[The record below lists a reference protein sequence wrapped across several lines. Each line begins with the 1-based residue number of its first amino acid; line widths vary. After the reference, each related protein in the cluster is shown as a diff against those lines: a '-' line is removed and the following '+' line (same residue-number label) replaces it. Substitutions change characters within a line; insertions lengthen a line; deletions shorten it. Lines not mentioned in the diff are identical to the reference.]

1 MLPRTTSTV
10 QEILRLLK
18 DAPRTSAQLAEICGR
33 HPRHIRRITGTLLQS
48 GQITGT
54 VDPADRRSIIYYI
67 TTTHPAC
74 PVSPPSPVEIGDIL
88 GDIVGDRGHF
98 RGHLGDIL
106 EDISPNNA
114 PIAKTTPTMHSKPE
128 NLPQLHPA
136 YGEGTDSAENRG
148 HFRGHP
154 GTCTIN
160 DDPNPHVCHT
170 CPLQVCD
177 LEHDAIQFGII
188 DAFTASILP
197 RMAQQKGWEKR
208 QNPHTKVWTLYPPA
222 LHPLTLQA
230 SSDTVTVYSSEPGDV
245 EWIVGWFA
253 AQLGAM
259 HPHPDRLAHKIRHPE
274 MYRDEQT
281 IVITDPATIE
291 ALRSVSA
298 PYADPRNR
306 VLYIESPNTAI
317 PGIKIYERDGTMR
330 IEFDARDETRARAA
344 LVMRQELLQLLPN
357 VSLHPGL
364 FLQWRGRY
372 YNPVTQPVIINLEQ
386 ADVVAAIDRMAN
398 TLSHRMDAIEK
409 RIDGPDEDLGD
420 LIAQIEAMDDY
431 DLERITD
438 LLGNYA
444 GNEDAALVFLGAW
457 QLWSLSRFKR
467 SVISEDVT
475 RLLIEQKIH
484 IPAVRIAKAIEAL
497 TACGL
502 TDRNPEHIHFTGA
515 GIAIGKKIMAKR
527 QAPED

>member
-1 MLPRTTSTV
+1 MPRTSID
-10 QEILRLLK
+10 QEILRLLA

-33 HPRHIRRITGTLLQS
+33 HPRHIRRITGLLLQS
-48 GQITGT
+48 GQIAGS
-54 VDPADRRSIIYYI
+54 VDPSDRRSIIYYI
-67 TTTHPAC
+67 TTTNSAC
-74 PVSPPSPVEIGDIL
+74 PLSPPAPAKIGDIL
-88 GDIVGDRGHF
+88 EDISGDRGHF
-98 RGHLGDIL
+98 RGHLGDII
-106 EDISPNNA
+106 EDITPNCA
-114 PIAKTTPTMHSKPE
+114 PIGKTTPTMHSDPE
-128 NLPQLHPA
+128 ILPHQHPPHWESA
-136 YGEGTDSAENRG
+136 DPAENRG

-154 GTCTIN
+154 GTCTVN
-160 DDPNPHVCHT
+160 DDPNPHTCHS

-177 LEHDAIQFGII
+177 LEHDAVQFGII
-188 DAFTASILP
+188 DAWTATMLP
-197 RMAQQKGWEKR
+197 RIAQQKGWEKR

-222 LHPLTLQA
+222 LHPLTLQT

-274 MYRDEQT
+274 LYRDEQT

-291 ALRSVSA
+291 SIRSVSA

-317 PGIKIYERDGTMR
+317 PGFKLYERDGTMR

-372 YNPVTQPVIINLEQ
+372 YNPVTQPVLINLEQ
-386 ADVVAAIDRMAN
+386 ADVVAAIDRMAV

-409 RIDGPDEDLGD
+409 RIDGPDDDLAELIEQIAD
-420 LIAQIEAMDDY
+420 LDDY
-431 DLERITD
+431 DLESVTD
-438 LLGNYA
+438 LLSDYA
-444 GNEDAALVFLGAW
+444 KNEDAALVFLGAW
-457 QLWSLSRFKR
+457 QLWSQSRYRR
-467 SVISEDVT
+467 SVISEDVS
-475 RLLIEQKIH
+475 RLLIDQKIH

-502 TDRNPEHIHFTGA
+502 TERNAEHIHFTGA
-515 GIAIGKKIMAKR
+515 GIAVGKKILAKK

>member
-1 MLPRTTSTV
+1 MPPRTSID

-33 HPRHIRRITGTLLQS
+33 HPRHIRRITGSLMQS
-48 GQITGT
+48 GQITGA
-54 VDPADRRSIIYYI
+54 VNPSDRRSITYYI
-67 TTTHPAC
+67 TTPQPAC
-74 PVSPPSPVEIGDIL
+74 PVSTPKPVEIGDIL
-88 GDIVGDRGHF
+88 EDISGDRGHF

-106 EDISPNNA
+106 EDISPNCA
-114 PIAKTTPTMHSKPE
+114 PIGETTPSMHSKPE
-128 NLPQLHPA
+128 ILPDQHPPLW
-136 YGEGTDSAENRG
+136 ERSESAENRG

-154 GTCTIN
+154 GTCTVN

-222 LHPLTLQA
+222 LHPLTLQTSA
-230 SSDTVTVYSSEPGDV
+230 DTVTVYSSEPGDV

-274 MYRDEQT
+274 LYRDEQT
-281 IVITDPATIE
+281 IVITDQATIE

-317 PGIKIYERDGTMR
+317 PGIKLYERDGTMR

-357 VSLHPGL
+357 TALHPGL
-364 FLQWRGRY
+364 FLQWRNRY

-386 ADVVAAIDRMAN
+386 ADVVAAIDRMAE

-409 RIDGPDEDLGD
+409 RIDGPDEDLAE
-420 LIAQIEAMDDY
+420 LIAQIEALDDY

-444 GNEDAALVFLGAW
+444 GNEDAALIFLGAW
-457 QLWSLSRFKR
+457 QLWSLSRFRR
-467 SVISEDVT
+467 SVIAEDVA
-475 RLLIEQKIH
+475 RLLIDQKIH

-502 TDRNPEHIHFTGA
+502 TERNLEHIHFTGA
-515 GIAIGKKIMAKR
+515 GIAVGKKILAKK
-527 QAPED
+527 QAPGD

>member
-1 MLPRTTSTV
+1 MPPRTSID

-33 HPRHIRRITGTLLQS
+33 HPRHIRRITGSLMQS
-48 GQITGT
+48 GQITGA
-54 VDPADRRSIIYYI
+54 VNPSDRRSITYYI
-67 TTTHPAC
+67 TTPQSAC
-74 PVSPPSPVEIGDIL
+74 PASTPKSVEIGDIL
-88 GDIVGDRGHF
+88 EDISGDRGHF

-106 EDISPNNA
+106 EDISPDCA
-114 PIAKTTPTMHSKPE
+114 PIGETTPSMHSKPE
-128 NLPQLHPA
+128 ILPDQHPPLQ
-136 YGEGTDSAENRG
+136 ERSDSAENRG

-154 GTCTIN
+154 GTCTVN

-177 LEHDAIQFGII
+177 LEHDAVQFGII
-188 DAFTASILP
+188 DAWTATILP

-222 LHPLTLQA
+222 LHPLTLQTSA
-230 SSDTVTVYSSEPGDV
+230 DTVTVYSSEPGDV

-274 MYRDEQT
+274 LYRDEQT
-281 IVITDPATIE
+281 IVITDQATID

-317 PGIKIYERDGTMR
+317 PGIKLYERDGTMR

-344 LVMRQELLQLLPN
+344 LVMRQELLQILPN
-357 VSLHPGL
+357 AALHPGL
-364 FLQWRGRY
+364 FLQWRNRY

-386 ADVVAAIDRMAN
+386 ADVVAAIDRLAGI
-398 TLSHRMDAIEK
+398 LSHRMDAIEK
-409 RIDGPDEDLGD
+409 RIDGPDEDLAE
-420 LIAQIEAMDDY
+420 LIAQIEALDDY
-431 DLERITD
+431 DLEAITD
-438 LLGNYA
+438 LLSDYC
-444 GNEDAALVFLGAW
+444 GNEDAALIFLGAW
-457 QLWSLSRFKR
+457 QLWSLSRFRR
-467 SVISEDVT
+467 SVIAEDVA
-475 RLLIEQKIH
+475 RLLIDQKIH

-502 TDRNPEHIHFTGA
+502 TERHPEHIHFTGA
-515 GIAIGKKIMAKR
+515 GIAVGKKILAKK
-527 QAPED
+527 QAPGD